1 MNHMI
6 FVNIIFLLI
15 IYYLK
20 CYQTVFFSYLNFR
33 ASLTVLFLNVFLI
46 KIILKDPPIKYFSN
60 KYFNSFLK
68 LFLNFYQI
76 FEFFSQKCF
85 FLNSVNIL
93 HFYFLKIENDCVF
106 YIKSKLFEIYLKEI
120 RILKIFLAN

>member
-33 ASLTVLFLNVFLI
+33 VSLTVLFLNVFLI
-46 KIILKDPPIKYFSN
+46 KIILKDPHIKYFSN
-60 KYFNSFLK
+60 KYFNSFLN

-120 RILKIFLAN
+120 RILKIF

>member
-1 MNHMI
+1 M
-6 FVNIIFLLI
+6 
-15 IYYLK
+15 
-20 CYQTVFFSYLNFR
+20 
-33 ASLTVLFLNVFLI
+33 LFLNVFLI

-60 KYFNSFLK
+60 KYFNSFLN

-93 HFYFLKIENDCVF
+93 HFYF
-106 YIKSKLFEIYLKEI
+106 
-120 RILKIFLAN
+120 